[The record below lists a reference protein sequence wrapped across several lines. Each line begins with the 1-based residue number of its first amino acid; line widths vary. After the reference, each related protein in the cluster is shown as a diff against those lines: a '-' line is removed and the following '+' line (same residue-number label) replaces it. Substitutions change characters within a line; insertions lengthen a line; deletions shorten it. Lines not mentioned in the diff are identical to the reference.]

1 MDTGNY
7 FNSFFFL
14 FKIFKIMFCFFQVE
28 FQEKQEK
35 LLEQLEEARKLRQ
48 SIFRRAQV
56 VFRTLAK
63 YLPDSALEGF
73 GGFIKEKIRLIL
85 DTRQLTEGLKNM
97 EEIIKC
103 LKEYSNGVMII

>member
-1 MDTGNY
+1 
-7 FNSFFFL
+7 
-14 FKIFKIMFCFFQVE
+14 MFCFFQVE